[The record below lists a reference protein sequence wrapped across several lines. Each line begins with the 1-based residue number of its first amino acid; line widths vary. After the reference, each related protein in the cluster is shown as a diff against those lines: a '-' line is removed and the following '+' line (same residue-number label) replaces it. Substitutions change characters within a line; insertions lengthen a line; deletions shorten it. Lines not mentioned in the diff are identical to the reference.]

1 MQYMLLIYDDE
12 NKWAT
17 MTEEDGKA
25 LMGEYWAYTTALR
38 DSGAFVAGD
47 PLQPS
52 RTATTVKLRDGERLV
67 TDGPYAET
75 KEQLAGY
82 YLIDVPT
89 LDEALE
95 WGAKIPS
102 ARLGTIEVRP
112 VRSM

>member
-1 MQYMLLIYDDE
+1 MSKVPSPNPCRSSYHQPPPLSSH
-12 NKWAT
+12 AFT
-17 MTEEDGKA
+17 
-25 LMGEYWAYTTALR
+25 LR

-52 RTATTVKLRDGERLV
+52 ATATTVKLRNGERLV

-95 WGAKIPS
+95 WGARIPS